1 MTATLNRAT
10 FTSKID
16 FTQTQRDELVRLLNQ
31 QLADTSDLHSQAK
44 QAHWNVKGMN
54 FYSLHLLFDQ
64 LALSIEPYIDTLAER
79 ITTLGGVAQGTLRMA
94 AKDSRL
100 PEFPTQPQTG
110 EAYLKA
116 LIERVATYAASNRK
130 ASLSAAELAEP
141 STEDLLIEISRVVDK
156 QLYFLESHLPINV

>member
-31 QLADTSDLHSQAK
+31 QLADTADLHSQAK

-79 ITTLGGVAQGTLRMA
+79 ITTLGGVA
-94 AKDSRL
+94 
-100 PEFPTQPQTG
+100 
-110 EAYLKA
+110 
-116 LIERVATYAASNRK
+116 
-130 ASLSAAELAEP
+130 
-141 STEDLLIEISRVVDK
+141 
-156 QLYFLESHLPINV
+156 